1 MSVVW
6 EKQILVGMLQGVGMN
21 GKQELAEREEC
32 QWDPLKVGIP
42 DSERGGC
49 SKSGRTYEDQRG
61 HLL

>member
-21 GKQELAEREEC
+21 GKQELVEREEC

-42 DSERGGC
+42 DSERGWVFQ
-49 SKSGRTYEDQRG
+49 EWAD
-61 HLL
+61 L